1 MRKLYLLALTGL
13 LTGTIYAQNVGIGN
27 NAPNTKLDVAG
38 DLALREGTA
47 LSLSAGANNN
57 VDLTTSKF
65 SFYRITGPG
74 AAFSITGLSGGSNGR
89 YVTLYNTTSQSF
101 TIANLNAGSL
111 SANQIKTLDGGDM
124 VSVAANA
131 SITLLYNT
139 TEQKWIVTGF
149 NNFYP
154 KTAWGL
160 RGNSG
165 TNPANDYIGT
175 ADGQDLVF
183 KTGGT
188 EEMRLSNG
196 GNLQVEDDVTVKG
209 NDINGNP
216 TTDAALNVN
225 SRGSIKAKLDVNNNG
240 TEDFAVV
247 NGGGSNVF
255 AVTET
260 GNSRFSLGTVTIDNI
275 GGSGN
280 RYVKTDN
287 TGLLTAQ
294 SSIPY
299 SDVTGGP
306 TSLPPNG
313 TASGDLNGSYPNPT
327 VDGLQGIGISATAPT
342 TNQVLQYNGT
352 AWAPATLTV
361 TNANHTPGTGLSGS
375 VYNGSS
381 AQTWS
386 VTYGTTTGTAV
397 QGNQTATI
405 TAGTGLTGGTSA
417 DALGDGVTAA
427 LSFDY
432 TPTLASNPALAG
444 GQSQYASNG
453 IIFEGATAN
462 TNEGLLTVADPT
474 ADRTWTLP
482 NNSGTVALT
491 SDIPT
496 SLPPNGAAG
505 ADLSGTYPNPTVA
518 KINGTTLGST
528 TATSGNLLI
537 ANGSQWVSTP
547 VSGDV
552 TINSS
557 GVTAI
562 GASKVTSAMI
572 SNGTIATADLGN
584 SQVTYA
590 KIQNAGPTTL
600 LGNPTGSTAA
610 VQDITIGSGLSITG
624 SGPYTLTAS
633 GGGGGTTIRSAKL
646 AANLTTSSATFGD
659 MAGVTLTFTPTKSTV
674 TAFFSA
680 SFDLNTFD
688 QCIVYFR
695 ILKDGTSVGGV
706 SSVAQDFDEDY
717 FGSDYMTAAG
727 SAAIN
732 GFPISVTP
740 GVSTTIKVQWRRTSL
755 WGGATV
761 RCQASGSSDASHAVL
776 TVFE

>member
-1 MRKLYLLALTGL
+1 MKKMYVLAVVACI
-13 LTGTIYAQNVGIGN
+13 TGTVFSQNVGIGN
-27 NAPNTKLDVAG
+27 NAPNSKLDVAG
-38 DLALREGTA
+38 DLALREGAA
-47 LSLSAGANNN
+47 LTLSSGANNN

-65 SFYRITGPG
+65 SFYRITGPA
-74 AAFSITGLSGGSNGR
+74 AAFSITGLSGGTNGR
-89 YVTLYNTTSQSF
+89 VVTLYNTTSQ
-101 TIANLNAGSL
+101 TLTVANLNAGSS
-111 SANQIKTLDGGDM
+111 SANQIKTLDGADM
-124 VSVAANA
+124 VSVAAN
-131 SITLLYNT
+131 SSVTLLYNNT
-139 TEQKWIVTGF
+139 DQKWIVTGF

-160 RGNSG
+160 RGNTG

-175 ADGQDLVF
+175 TDGQDLVF
-183 KTGGT
+183 KTAGT
-188 EEMRLSNG
+188 EEMRLING
-196 GNLQVEDDVTVKG
+196 GNLQIEDDVIVKG
-209 NDINGNP
+209 NDISGNQ
-216 TTDAALNVN
+216 TADVALNLN

-255 AVTET
+255 SVTET
-260 GNSRFSLGTVTIDNI
+260 GASRFYLGAVTVDNL

-280 RYVKTDN
+280 RYIKTDN
-287 TGLLTAQ
+287 TGLLSGQTG
-294 SSIPY
+294 IPY
-299 SDVTGGP
+299 SDITGAPSGFPP
-306 TSLPPNG
+306 TG
-313 TASGDLNGSYPNPT
+313 TAGGDLNGSYPNPT

-352 AWAPATLTV
+352 AWAPATLTS
-361 TNANHTPGTGLSGS
+361 TNANHTPGTGLTGS
-375 VYNGSS
+375 VYNGSA

-386 VTYGTTTGTAV
+386 VTYGATAGTAV
-397 QGNQTATI
+397 QGNQTATV
-405 TAGTGLTGGTSA
+405 TAGTGLTGGVAA
-417 DALGDGVTAA
+417 DALGDGFSASMA
-427 LSFDY
+427 FDY
-432 TPTLASNPALAG
+432 SPTLAGNPALTS
-444 GQSQYASNG
+444 GQSQFASTG
-453 IIFEGATAN
+453 LIFEGATAN
-462 TNEGLLTVADPT
+462 TNEGLLTTADPT

-482 NNSGTVALT
+482 DNTGTIALT
-491 SDIPT
+491 SDIPS
-496 SLPPNGAAG
+496 SLPPSGAASG
-505 ADLSGTYPNPTVA
+505 DLSGSYPGPTVA

-547 VSGDV
+547 ITGDV

-590 KIQNAGPTTL
+590 KIQNAGATTL
-600 LGNPTGSTAA
+600 LGNPTGSSAA
-610 VQDITIGSGLSITG
+610 VQDITIGSGLTLTG

-633 GGGGGTTIRSAKL
+633 GGSGTTIRSAKL
-646 AANLTTSSATFGD
+646 AANLTTASATFAD

-674 TAFFSA
+674 TAFFSS
-680 SFDLNTFD
+680 SFDINTFD
-688 QCIVYFR
+688 QCIVFFR

-740 GVSTTIKVQWRRTSL
+740 GVSTTIKIQWRRTSL

-761 RCQASGSSDASHAVL
+761 RCQASSSSDASHAVL
-776 TVFE
+776 TIFE